1 MGLLLITALVLCG
14 CSHLNN
20 YQKTGEISVS
30 GLSGKVEVMR
40 DEKGMAYIYAD
51 TIDDAIMAQGFVSAQ
66 DRLFPMEL
74 TRLFATGRIS
84 ELAGEKGIPT
94 DIRMRTLGFYRNA
107 VKHAQILDEPTR
119 RFFQKYVDGLNA
131 YITTREKNYPLE
143 FKLAGIRPAPWSI
156 EESLAVMYLMS
167 WDSAANLTTE
177 IIESMLIEKL
187 GIDKAREIFPLNINP
202 DDPGYE
208 QKWAVPLDKENC
220 GVSHDKKLAAYLTSG
235 LLQLGSNNW
244 TVGALSSPG
253 GKPVVANDP
262 HLNVSMLPGPWYP
275 VGIITPDS
283 RIVGVGVPGV
293 PGIVIGRT
301 AHIAL
306 GVTNAYGDAQDLY
319 VETLDPQDPGRYLE
333 GDVSRPF
340 EVIEETITIK
350 DKKAEAGFRSQNIS
364 INLTRRGPVISGVL
378 PGLKTDK
385 VVSMRWAP
393 FETMEP
399 AIGLDRILRARTVYQ
414 VREALRDLNVIMLNF
429 VFADVFGN
437 IGWQASGKLPVRS
450 RGNGTIPYVV
460 KNTQDNWNGWIP
472 FDDMPQ
478 AYNPTRGWVGTC
490 NHMTVPSDYPYYYS
504 SHMSPSF
511 RYRRLKELI
520 ETQDVISPDDHWS
533 IQRDTKNL
541 LAQQIAPLMAD
552 ALTAHAD
559 TKDMALILA
568 QWDYFDNPELAA
580 PAVFQALYRNFARLV
595 FVDELGEDLTTTML
609 KDWYFWEERL
619 LEMVH
624 KGSSAW
630 FDNVLTPDVTET
642 RDDLIYRAAIE
653 ARAELEESCGRNPEK
668 WSWGKIHTL
677 SFVSPI
683 RRSGFGSGLMGA
695 GSHPMGG
702 SGQTLYR
709 AIYTYDRPFDV
720 TTCASLRMVADLADE
735 DKVLA
740 VLPGGVSGRVFDPH
754 RDDQVGP
761 FMSGEK
767 RYWWFSDQAIEEHSR
782 NRLILAP

>member
-1 MGLLLITALVLCG
+1 
-14 CSHLNN
+14 
-20 YQKTGEISVS
+20 
-30 GLSGKVEVMR
+30 
-40 DEKGMAYIYAD
+40 
-51 TIDDAIMAQGFVSAQ
+51 
-66 DRLFPMEL
+66 
-74 TRLFATGRIS
+74 
-84 ELAGEKGIPT
+84 
-94 DIRMRTLGFYRNA
+94 
-107 VKHAQILDEPTR
+107 
-119 RFFQKYVDGLNA
+119 
-131 YITTREKNYPLE
+131 
-143 FKLAGIRPAPWSI
+143 

-177 IIESMLIEKL
+177 IIAGMLIEKL
-187 GIDKAREIFPLNINP
+187 GIEKAREIFPLNINP

-235 LLQLGSNNW
+235 PLQLGSNNW

-275 VGIITPDS
+275 IGIITPDT
-283 RIVGVGVPGV
+283 RFVGVGIPGV

-319 VETLDPQDPGRYLE
+319 VETIDPADPGRYLE

-340 EVIEETITIK
+340 EVIEEAIKIK

-364 INLTRRGPVISGVL
+364 IRLTRRGPVISDVL

-385 VVSMRWAP
+385 VISMRWAP

-399 AIGLDRILRARTVYQ
+399 AIGLDRILHARSVYD
-414 VREALRDLNVIMLNF
+414 VRDALRALNVIMLNF
-429 VFADVFGN
+429 VFADTQGN
-437 IGWQASGKLPVRS
+437 IGWQASGTLPVRS

-478 AYNPTRGWVGTC
+478 SYNPTRGWVGTC
-490 NHMTVPSDYPYYYS
+490 NHMTVASDYPYYYS

-511 RYRRLKELI
+511 RYRRLKALLESKDI
-520 ETQDVISPDDHWS
+520 ITPEDHWH

-541 LAQQIAPLMAD
+541 LARQIAPIIAEVLASRPGTM
-552 ALTAHAD
+552 
-559 TKDMALILA
+559 DMARILEK
-568 QWDYFDNPELAA
+568 WDYFDNPDLAA
-580 PAVFQALYRNFARLV
+580 PAVFQVIYRNFAQLV
-595 FVDELGEDLTTTML
+595 FADELGEDLATTML

-619 LEMVH
+619 LDMVH

-630 FDNVLTPDVTET
+630 FDNVLTQDTIET
-642 RDDLIYRAAIE
+642 RDDLFYQAALA
-653 ARAELEESCGRNPEK
+653 ARTQLEEYCGRNPEK
-668 WSWGKIHTL
+668 WRWGKIHRLT
-677 SFVSPI
+677 FVSPI
-683 RRSGFGSGLMGA
+683 RRSGFGAGLLGA

-709 AIYTYDRPFDV
+709 AIYSFDRPFEV
-720 TTCASLRMVADLADE
+720 TTSASLRMVADLADD

-740 VLPGGVSGRVFDPH
+740 ILPGGVSGRVFDPH
-754 RDDQVGP
+754 GDDQVGP

-767 RYWWFSDQAIEEHSR
+767 RYWWFSDQAIQEHSR
-782 NRLILAP
+782 KSLILNP